1 MHLATVL
8 LEATIV
14 GNFFCSQKSA
24 NWPEFYFPNTKE
36 NCIWEIECY
45 NGIKG
50 GAIMRLINRE
60 NYLNKLINLKGTPD
74 IKIITGIRRSGKSK
88 ILEEYIGWL
97 EKNDLNCNIISIDL
111 TNLKFEDL
119 KEYHALNNYIE
130 DRYDRKKNNYIF
142 IDEVQMCQQFELT
155 INSLHTTGNYDIY
168 VTGSN
173 AFLLSSDLATLFTG
187 RTYEIEVFPFS
198 FSEYLRYYEIQ
209 NIQTAFDQYMK
220 DGGMSGSYLYK
231 EQEERYKYLADIFDT
246 LIVRD
251 IRQKYK
257 IRNIVLMDKIA
268 EFMMD
273 NISNITSSRKIADTL
288 TRNLDKINHKTVGV
302 YLDYLCNA
310 FAFYKIRRYDIC
322 GKKYL
327 ASHEKYYLSD
337 HAFRYAK
344 LGTRNLDY
352 GRVMENMVAIELMR
366 RGYELYVGV
375 LYNKEIDFVAV
386 KQNEK
391 IYIQVADD
399 ISRDQT
405 FTREIESL
413 LKIKDAYP
421 KLLISR
427 TRNEEYTY
435 EGIRVIDIAAWLNS

>member
-1 MHLATVL
+1 
-8 LEATIV
+8 
-14 GNFFCSQKSA
+14 
-24 NWPEFYFPNTKE
+24 
-36 NCIWEIECY
+36 
-45 NGIKG
+45 
-50 GAIMRLINRE
+50 MRLIDRE
-60 NYLNKLINLKGTPD
+60 SYLNRLISLKGTPD
-74 IKIITGIRRSGKSK
+74 IKVITGVRRSGKSK
-88 ILEEYIGWL
+88 LLEEYIVWL
-97 EKNDLNCNIISIDL
+97 EENEPDSNIISIDL

-130 DRYDRKKNNYIF
+130 DKYNRKKYNYIF
-142 IDEVQMCQQFELT
+142 IDEVQMCEQFELT
-155 INSLHTTGNYDIY
+155 INSLHSTGNYDIC
-168 VTGSN
+168 VTRSN

-198 FSEYLRYYEIQ
+198 FSEYLRYYKISD
-209 NIQTAFDQYMK
+209 IQTAFDRYMK

-231 EQEERYKYLADIFDT
+231 EQGERYKYLADIFDT

-288 TRNLDKINHKTVGV
+288 TKNVDKINHKTVGV

-310 FAFYKIRRYDIC
+310 FAFYKVRRYDIR

-327 ASHEKYYLSD
+327 ASYEKYYLSD

-352 GRVMENMVAIELMR
+352 GRVIENIVALELMR
-366 RGYELYVGV
+366 RGYEIYVGV

-391 IYIQVADD
+391 IYIQVSDD

-405 FTREIESL
+405 FASEVESL

-421 KLLISR
+421 KLLIAR
-427 TRNEEYTY
+427 TRHEEYQY
-435 EGIRVIDIAAWLNS
+435 EGIQVIDIAEWLNI